1 MTMPTGSDAETAQ
14 AYYDYLTAHAL
25 ADQAANAPR
34 TEIIWSGPL
43 LIVFGGAGLILF
55 FMLYSLYFQQR
66 TRRHDELY
74 GVTSFGG
81 RILERA
87 GGVPIFERVAWTA
100 VVIYA
105 LYVTVTDILFG
116 QFY

>member
-1 MTMPTGSDAETAQ
+1 MTMPTGDDAQTAQ

-25 ADQAANAPR
+25 AAQAAVAPR
-34 TEIIWSGPL
+34 TEIIWAGPL
-43 LIVFGGAGLILF
+43 AIVFFAAILILF

-74 GVTSFGG
+74 GVVSFGG
-81 RILERA
+81 KILERA
-87 GGVPIFERVAWTA
+87 GGIPIFERVVWGG

-116 QFY
+116 QIY